1 MGLLE
6 DRLTKAA
13 EEAEKADGD
22 KPGSGSGA
30 RGSSLGSI
38 MKSKIRTQHQ
48 KVENEDEGKK

>member
-6 DRLTKAA
+6 DKLVQA
-13 EEAEKADGD
+13 AEKAEKREG
-22 KPGSGSGA
+22 GASGSGG

-48 KVENEDEGKK
+48 KVEEEDQDKK